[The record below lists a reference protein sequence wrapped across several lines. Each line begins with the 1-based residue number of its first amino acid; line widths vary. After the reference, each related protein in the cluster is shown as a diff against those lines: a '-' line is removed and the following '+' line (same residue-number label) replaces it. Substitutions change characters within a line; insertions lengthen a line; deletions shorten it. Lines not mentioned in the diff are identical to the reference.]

1 MKYLN
6 SLPCNSA
13 NIMTMFIFIISNDL
27 VDISFCFIC
36 NAEITQINRD
46 EKKNQHSNSL
56 SVETK
61 TREDKAI

>member
-1 MKYLN
+1 
-6 SLPCNSA
+6 
-13 NIMTMFIFIISNDL
+13 MTMFIFIISNDL